1 MKPVVHSF
9 VWDLHY
15 ITDLHDVDRQH
26 LHLVN
31 LLNALAASETRIH
44 KETVE
49 RLFTQL
55 TEYAQSHFDEEESLM
70 VLQRLA
76 QTLRDFSRTDDL
88 ACGVGGDEFM
98 VLCPNTSAE
107 NALSFAQALLARV
120 NTLRVAAGGGF
131 WEGSVSIGVAT
142 NTDDMTT
149 MTDLIKT
156 ADEALYAAKAAGKN
170 CVRQS
175 VSA

>member
-31 LLNALAASETRIH
+31 LLNALATSETRIH

-107 NALSFAQALLARV
+107 NALSFAQALLTRV
-120 NTLRVAAGGGF
+120 NELRVAAGGGF